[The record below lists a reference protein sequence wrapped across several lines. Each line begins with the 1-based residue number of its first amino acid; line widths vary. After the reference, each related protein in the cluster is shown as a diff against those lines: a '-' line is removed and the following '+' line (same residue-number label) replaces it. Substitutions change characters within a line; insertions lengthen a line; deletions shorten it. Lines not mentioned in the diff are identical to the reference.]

1 MLGGKK
7 MDWATKKL
15 LENIELYQK
24 DKDAVQVKID
34 ELESKKIDLDESI
47 HNCYRNLYIMLFD
60 ATYEEVENLELFDDI
75 DYVIYLCHDELENLK
90 C

>member
-47 HNCYRNLYIMLFD
+47 HNAYRNLYAMLFD
-60 ATYEEVENLELFDDI
+60 ATYEEAENLELFDDI